1 MLKKITVVIM
11 AVIMM
16 GVIAINGMYLA
27 HKHDE
32 FKTDEEFV
40 MTMFSYGI
48 GTGVPQT
55 CEGSVYGKH
64 YIATYKFDKE
74 LCEVHRTVE
83 WQ

>member
-1 MLKKITVVIM
+1 MLKKIMVVIM

-32 FKTDEEFV
+32 FKMDEEFV

-48 GTGVPQT
+48 GTGVQT

-74 LCEVHRTVE
+74 LCEVHRTIE